1 MIFGEREILS
11 FVSFFPLLLYILR
24 AAEIMRFMTKSLVY
38 IQDLCVFKFTVEFRS
53 IRNVEEK

>member
-1 MIFGEREILS
+1 
-11 FVSFFPLLLYILR
+11 
-24 AAEIMRFMTKSLVY
+24 MRFMTKSLVY